1 MRVVLRVVNLELT
14 GFVAAA
20 SVEVMHGNCKGTGK
34 VVGRNAPERHS
45 FLVAGATARALTEL
59 FPRGFGIVLQNVY
72 PVTSEVIKALSTVVL
87 FLTPTREELLLGIAQ
102 VDDSLPRAA
111 AKAVLNAVNRR
122 IEFWLHEG
130 LGTKSTAN
138 S

>member
-14 GFVAAA
+14 GFVASAI
-20 SVEVMHGNCKGTGK
+20 VEVVHGDCKGTGK
-34 VVGRNAPERHS
+34 VVGRNTPERYC

-72 PVTSEVIKALSTVVL
+72 PVRSEVINALSTVVL
-87 FLTPTREELLLGIAQ
+87 FLTPTREELLLGIAL
-102 VDDSLPRAA
+102 DDSLPSTA